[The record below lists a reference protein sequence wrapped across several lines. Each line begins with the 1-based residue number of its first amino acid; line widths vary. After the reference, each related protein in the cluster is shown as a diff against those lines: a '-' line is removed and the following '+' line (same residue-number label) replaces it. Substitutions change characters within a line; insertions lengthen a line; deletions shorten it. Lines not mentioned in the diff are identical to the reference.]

1 MEGNGSTQVAVAPV
15 PASIVKAIC
24 TIMATM
30 EAVKKTTRNQH
41 GGYMFSST
49 DDIYAALSR
58 KMGELGLA
66 CFSLEDHEPEIQR
79 VETTGT
85 DKQGNPIAKIQQWG
99 KFTFSFVLATEDATW
114 SDPRSRRTLFLQI
127 TGPQTFQAAQS
138 FAEKAYLRSL
148 FKIPSGDMDLDGLAQ
163 AETEEDQVALNA
175 GPAKK
180 RKSSSASKKDGTDKV
195 FNDILAQIENA
206 PNTEVLQQV
215 NVLYATELGE
225 MPERWS
231 LLLSQ
236 HYEDKMDVLRQA
248 SM

>member
-1 MEGNGSTQVAVAPV
+1 MEANGSVVAQIHP
-15 PASIVKAIC
+15 SIVKAIC

-30 EAVKKTTRNQH
+30 DAVKKTTRNQH

-49 DDIYAALSR
+49 DDFYAALSR
-58 KMGELGLA
+58 KMGEVGLMCMA
-66 CFSLEDHEPEIQR
+66 LEDHEPEIQR
-79 VETTGT
+79 IEKEGKT
-85 DKQGNPIAKIQQWG
+85 QQWG
-99 KFTFSFVLATEDATW
+99 KFTFSFVLATEEATW
-114 SDPRSRRTLFLQI
+114 ADPRSRRTLFIQI

-138 FAEKAYLRSL
+138 YAEKSYYKSL

-163 AETEEDQVALNA
+163 AETEEDQVTLNA
-175 GPAKK
+175 GPPKK

-215 NVLYATELGE
+215 NVLYAAEWRE

-231 LLLSQ
+231 LLLSE
-236 HYEDKMDVLRQA
+236 HYEDKMDTLRQA

>member
-1 MEGNGSTQVAVAPV
+1 MEGNGSQPPTVAAIP
-15 PASIVKAIC
+15 PSIVKAIC

-30 EAVKKTTRNQH
+30 EAVKKTTKNVH

-49 DDIYAALSR
+49 DDFYAALSR
-58 KMGELGLA
+58 KMGEVGLA
-66 CFSLEDHEPEIQR
+66 CLALEDHEPEIQR
-79 VETTGT
+79 IEKDGKTS
-85 DKQGNPIAKIQQWG
+85 QWG
-99 KFTFSFVLATEDATW
+99 KFTFSFVLATEEATW
-114 SDPRSRRTLFLQI
+114 SDPRSRRTLFIQI
-127 TGPQTFQAAQS
+127 MGPQTFQAAQS
-138 FAEKAYLRSL
+138 YAEKSYYKSL

-163 AETEEDQVALNA
+163 AETEEDQVTLNT
-175 GPAKK
+175 GPTKK

-236 HYEDKMDVLRQA
+236 HYEDKMDTLRQA